1 MTERER
7 PSKHGAILGEA
18 LSLLERAGREQSAEQ
33 LPEMCL
39 TCAFKPGCMTN
50 QMAST
55 GLVALK
61 CVLNLDADN
70 FACHHGMKAGQPTR
84 LCVGYFAAKLAPLS
98 VSREVLLQLG
108 RRLDTMEGPDAIR
121 AAFDL
126 WIDEIDP
133 DRKMDDYQ
141 LARAHASNPP
151 AA

>member
-7 PSKHGAILGEA
+7 PSKHGAMLGEA
-18 LSLLERAGREQSAEQ
+18 LSLLERAGREHSSEQ

-39 TCAFKPGCMTN
+39 TCAFRPGCMTN

-55 GLVALK
+55 GLAALN
-61 CVLNLDADN
+61 CVLDIDKDD

-84 LCVGYFAAKLAPLS
+84 LCVGYFAAKLATLS
-98 VSREVLLQLG
+98 VSREVLLELG
-108 RRLDTMEGPDAIR
+108 RRLDTVEGPDTVR

-126 WIDEIDP
+126 WVDEIDP
-133 DRKMDDYQ
+133 DHNMDDYQ
-141 LARAHASNPP
+141 LARAHANNPP